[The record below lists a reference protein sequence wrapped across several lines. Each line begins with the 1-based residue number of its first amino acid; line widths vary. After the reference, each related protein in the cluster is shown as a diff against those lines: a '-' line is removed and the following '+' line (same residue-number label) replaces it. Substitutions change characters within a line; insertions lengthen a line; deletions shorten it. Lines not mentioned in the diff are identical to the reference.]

1 MSLHRNPEFM
11 RNTWLELTPQRLLAM
26 PVLLGLI
33 LLVASL
39 AEARNLRLADVA
51 LVLFVLVAVFYG
63 TKLAADSMTEEFV
76 QGTWDSQR
84 LSGLGA
90 WSMTL
95 GKLLGGPVFAWYGGV
110 FCMGA
115 FIATSLDAEFYP
127 TLRAALIAIGL
138 AVSLHAFVL
147 LSNLMA
153 FRKLPGSAP
162 TQRARGLA
170 LLFALLFVP
179 QMIALV
185 VSKRRELGDVQWYG
199 WEFAAPDFALLC
211 AGLAVFWSVLGLYR
225 AMREELAF
233 RDPPTAWIAFLLF
246 VFVFIGGWF
255 HGGPALPERFARG
268 GATTAH
274 LGACMLVSLIATY
287 GLLFGERKDWV
298 KLRRIVALWSGGE
311 FRRAFELMPKWL
323 ATFLLTLAVTAV
335 FAVVALVN
343 ESAMSGIAL
352 ACTALAF
359 LAFLVRD
366 GALVLGLHFTRDQR
380 RADAAAALYLGVLYV
395 LLPALLGGF
404 GLKFLFPVFWPPMIQ
419 QQPPWVLLMLLQ
431 AAAALDFA
439 RRRWQQLPA
448 PG

>member
-39 AEARNLRLADVA
+39 APARDLRLADVS
-51 LVLFVLVAVFYG
+51 LVLFVLVAVLYG
-63 TKLAADSMTEEFV
+63 TKLAADAMTEELV

-90 WSMTL
+90 WSMTV

-115 FIATSLDAEFYP
+115 FIATSLDAAFYP

-153 FRKLPGSAP
+153 FRKQPSTAP
-162 TQRARGLA
+162 TQRARGIA

-179 QMIALV
+179 QMLALV
-185 VSKRRELGDVQWYG
+185 MSKRRELGDVQWYG
-199 WEFAAPDFALLC
+199 WEFSAPDFALLC
-211 AGLAVFWSVLGLYR
+211 AALAVFWSVLGLYR
-225 AMREELAF
+225 AMREELAY

-246 VFVFIGGWF
+246 VFFFIGGWF
-255 HGGPALPERFARG
+255 YGEPLPGRLAQG
-268 GATTAH
+268 SPVTAH
-274 LGACMLVSLIATY
+274 LGACLFVSLLATY

-335 FAVVALVN
+335 FAVSALAN
-343 ESAMSGIAL
+343 ESTMLGISL

-366 GALVLGLHFTRDQR
+366 GALVLGLNFTRDQR
-380 RADAAAALYLGVLYV
+380 RADAAAALYLAVLYV

-404 GLKFLFPVFWPPMIQ
+404 GLVFLFPVFWPPMIQ

-439 RRRWQQLPA
+439 RRRWRQLPA